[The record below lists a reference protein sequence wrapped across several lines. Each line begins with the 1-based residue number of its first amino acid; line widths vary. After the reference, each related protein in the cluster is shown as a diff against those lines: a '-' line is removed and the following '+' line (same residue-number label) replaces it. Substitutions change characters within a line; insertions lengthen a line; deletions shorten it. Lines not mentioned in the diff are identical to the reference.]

1 MSFIK
6 GLEKHGKGKYVTI
19 SRDFVQTRTPVQ
31 IGSYAQK
38 FKKKQVQSTSRLTSK
53 IVSKDGTPIY

>member
-1 MSFIK
+1 MSKNMSFIK

-19 SRDFVQTRTPVQ
+19 SRDFVWTKTPVQ

-38 FKKKQVQSTSRLTSK
+38 FKKKTSTIHIAL
-53 IVSKDGTPIY
+53 DF

>member
-19 SRDFVQTRTPVQ
+19 SRDFVWTKTPVQ

-38 FKKKQVQSTSRLTSK
+38 FKKKTSTIHVAL
-53 IVSKDGTPIY
+53 DF